1 MVRTCSECQL
11 PAQIDIFPSP
21 QTDRVPIDLMT
32 GFRDQT
38 DIFWLARSDLWQKCE
53 FAVQEVLFAFAQPYA
68 RAATIFV
75 NELNSAGFK
84 CALYCRA

>member
-53 FAVQEVLFAFAQPYA
+53 FAVQEVLFAFAESYTRPTA
-68 RAATIFV
+68 ILV
-75 NELNSAGFK
+75 NEFYP
-84 CALYCRA
+84 ALLQR